1 MFDMC
6 LSALPLPLV
15 CAQGRGWLVRTRECL
30 TETLFNSSVYQHN
43 GSCATISKFG
53 FGSHP
58 ACYVDSGFCPIIGEN
73 LDNLYR
79 LVSIIGV
86 RDLLKP
92 ETIAAMQGT
101 LDLCD
106 KLGYHIVVHDIWEL
120 IKKLIG

>member
-1 MFDMC
+1 M
-6 LSALPLPLV
+6 
-15 CAQGRGWLVRTRECL
+15 
-30 TETLFNSSVYQHN
+30 
-43 GSCATISKFG
+43 SKFR
-53 FGSHP
+53 FASHP

-79 LVSIIGV
+79 LVRIIGV

-92 ETIAAMQGT
+92 ETVAAMQGT
-101 LDLCD
+101 LDLCS